1 MPPHART
8 SAARRAVGTAG
19 SARSMRYFPLVGP
32 AVLGALYLLSLL
44 ARRGAKPAAVGAS
57 TQWLS
62 IAYHP
67 SGDGVLLLLA
77 PPASSAAPLPAPF
90 PMPERRQQRL
100 QLPAVEVGGAR
111 VEGLVVDGTGRSA
124 TWHAGGEVE
133 GAQPTGQNASAAP
146 ALPALAVRA
155 SRLSEQAVVVTWEV
169 STPLLF
175 PDGVDFTLRIADN
188 ASGWYGGGER
198 FNAVNQK
205 GNVLPMFSFDRF
217 TDVPAQRS
225 YKPVPFVMSSS
236 GYGVWVHSYTNGSF
250 SLGANDEPDVL
261 AIRYRE
267 QHLRVVFIAGPSLL
281 AVLSEFTRLSARPSM
296 PPDWAFAPW
305 KGRDVHFNCSQVVE
319 DAEKLRQQGIPGSV
333 ILIDSPWETSYNDF
347 TINRLQFHDPDDMFL
362 RLEELGFYN
371 IFWATPFINRANRV
385 DMPGITAGPAAIFD
399 EADSKGFLVQ
409 QEGGGSQI
417 VKWWK
422 GEGGR
427 VDFTSEAAVA
437 FWQAAMNATL
447 QWPTARGFKCD
458 DGEGNYFHPGAAFHD
473 GSPLSVMKTRYVEVY
488 LGAMGAFIDKYL
500 QGDGVLMARSG
511 FTGTGKSFVWAG
523 DQRANWNRT
532 EGFPSVIMAGQTAG
546 LSGFFL
552 WGSDIAGYF
561 GKTIDKELF
570 IRWAQFGALSP
581 LMHQFGQAN
590 NGPWD
595 YDAVTLRIYR
605 RFARLHMA
613 LFPYLKAAALASA
626 THGHPIL
633 CAMPLA
639 FQGDPEAASPQW
651 QWQYRFGPDLLVAP
665 VYEPGVTQATVYLP
679 GGSAWVHFWAPNG
692 VPLQGGAAVQV
703 AVPLHETALYVRAGA
718 LIESI
723 EEDVDTLVPPSDKL
737 HPDVKT
743 IGSVRILQVW
753 PGIPA
758 QPSSLASLLAP
769 FHATLTTRP
778 MPQAHGRHRVLLQ
791 LRASERVELSLRFM
805 HGQRLRQPSV
815 RRSKRE
821 QVGVACAAGNYLG
834 VEGLHCAVVL
844 EAGVTEVAWEY
855 GE

>member
-57 TQWLS
+57 TQWQGGGVTGKGSAHERRCGYRGMRSGGGRREEGGEKEGREWLS

-67 SGDGVLLLLA
+67 SGDGLLLLLA
-77 PPASSAAPLPAPF
+77 PPASSATPLPAHSPL
-90 PMPERRQQRL
+90 PERRQQPL
-100 QLPAVEVGGAR
+100 QLPVVEVGGAR
-111 VEGLVVDGTGRSA
+111 VQGLVVDGTGRSA
-124 TWHAGGEVE
+124 TWQAGGEAE
-133 GAQPTGQNASAAP
+133 GAQPAGQNASAAA
-146 ALPALAVRA
+146 ALPAVAVRA
-155 SRLSEQAVVVTWEV
+155 SRLSEHAVVVTWEV
-169 STPLLF
+169 TTPLLF

-236 GYGVWVHSYTNGSF
+236 GYGVWVQSYANGSF
-250 SLGANDEPDVL
+250 SLGAPDEPDML

-267 QHLRVVFIAGPSLL
+267 QQLRVVFIAGPSLL

-333 ILIDSPWETSYNDF
+333 ILIDSPWETGYNDF
-347 TINRLQFHDPDDMFL
+347 AINRLQFHDPDDMFL

-385 DMPGITAGPAAIFD
+385 DMPGITAGPAAIFH

-458 DGEGNYFHPGAAFHD
+458 DGEGNYFQPGAAFHD

-488 LGAMGAFIDKYL
+488 LAAMGAFIDKYL

-532 EGFPSVIMAGQTAG
+532 EGFPSVIMAGQTAA

-570 IRWAQFGALSP
+570 IRWSQFGALSP

-626 THGHPIL
+626 THGLPIL

-692 VPLQGGAAVQV
+692 VLLQGGAAVQV

-743 IGSVRILQVW
+743 IG
-753 PGIPA
+753 
-758 QPSSLASLLAP
+758 
-769 FHATLTTRP
+769 
-778 MPQAHGRHRVLLQ
+778 
-791 LRASERVELSLRFM
+791 
-805 HGQRLRQPSV
+805 
-815 RRSKRE
+815 
-821 QVGVACAAGNYLG
+821 
-834 VEGLHCAVVL
+834 
-844 EAGVTEVAWEY
+844 
-855 GE
+855 

>member
-133 GAQPTGQNASAAP
+133 GGEGGCVHCMPQCVLTNAPVSCIPFQCLHHNRPLTALSPPSHRPLTITRISLCLSPSFHLDTNSRVEPMLVVGHWRVGPTGQNASAAP

-175 PDGVDFTLRIADN
+175 PDGVDFTLRVSSGGVGWGGVIADN

-236 GYGVWVHSYTNGSF
+236 GYGVWVQSYTNGSF

-261 AIRYRE
+261 FRLRANSNTSHSSSPQVHLSSPSHRLSLTPFPSPPSLRPIVPPPSPQAIRYRE
-267 QHLRVVFIAGPSLL
+267 QQLRVVFIAGPSLL

-305 KGRDVHFNCSQVVE
+305 KGRDVHFNCSQSVSCRRWWTPCVCSAALPTADACCALQALHPPPPLLPACQHLQVVE

-409 QEGGGSQI
+409 QEGGGSQ
-417 VKWWK
+417 
-422 GEGGR
+422 
-427 VDFTSEAAVA
+427 
-437 FWQAAMNATL
+437 
-447 QWPTARGFKCD
+447 
-458 DGEGNYFHPGAAFHD
+458 
-473 GSPLSVMKTRYVEVY
+473 
-488 LGAMGAFIDKYL
+488 
-500 QGDGVLMARSG
+500 
-511 FTGTGKSFVWAG
+511 
-523 DQRANWNRT
+523 
-532 EGFPSVIMAGQTAG
+532 
-546 LSGFFL
+546 
-552 WGSDIAGYF
+552 
-561 GKTIDKELF
+561 
-570 IRWAQFGALSP
+570 
-581 LMHQFGQAN
+581 
-590 NGPWD
+590 
-595 YDAVTLRIYR
+595 
-605 RFARLHMA
+605 
-613 LFPYLKAAALASA
+613 
-626 THGHPIL
+626 
-633 CAMPLA
+633 
-639 FQGDPEAASPQW
+639 
-651 QWQYRFGPDLLVAP
+651 
-665 VYEPGVTQATVYLP
+665 
-679 GGSAWVHFWAPNG
+679 
-692 VPLQGGAAVQV
+692 
-703 AVPLHETALYVRAGA
+703 
-718 LIESI
+718 
-723 EEDVDTLVPPSDKL
+723 
-737 HPDVKT
+737 
-743 IGSVRILQVW
+743 
-753 PGIPA
+753 
-758 QPSSLASLLAP
+758 
-769 FHATLTTRP
+769 
-778 MPQAHGRHRVLLQ
+778 
-791 LRASERVELSLRFM
+791 
-805 HGQRLRQPSV
+805 
-815 RRSKRE
+815 
-821 QVGVACAAGNYLG
+821 
-834 VEGLHCAVVL
+834 
-844 EAGVTEVAWEY
+844 
-855 GE
+855 

>member
-133 GAQPTGQNASAAP
+133 GGEGGCVHCMPQCVLTNAPPTGQNASAAP

-175 PDGVDFTLRIADN
+175 PDGVDFTLRVSSGGVGWGGVIADN

-236 GYGVWVHSYTNGSF
+236 GYGVWVQSYTNGSF

-267 QHLRVVFIAGPSLL
+267 QQLRVVFIAGPSLL

-409 QEGGGSQI
+409 QEGGGSQ
-417 VKWWK
+417 
-422 GEGGR
+422 
-427 VDFTSEAAVA
+427 
-437 FWQAAMNATL
+437 
-447 QWPTARGFKCD
+447 
-458 DGEGNYFHPGAAFHD
+458 
-473 GSPLSVMKTRYVEVY
+473 
-488 LGAMGAFIDKYL
+488 
-500 QGDGVLMARSG
+500 
-511 FTGTGKSFVWAG
+511 
-523 DQRANWNRT
+523 
-532 EGFPSVIMAGQTAG
+532 
-546 LSGFFL
+546 
-552 WGSDIAGYF
+552 
-561 GKTIDKELF
+561 
-570 IRWAQFGALSP
+570 
-581 LMHQFGQAN
+581 
-590 NGPWD
+590 
-595 YDAVTLRIYR
+595 
-605 RFARLHMA
+605 
-613 LFPYLKAAALASA
+613 
-626 THGHPIL
+626 
-633 CAMPLA
+633 
-639 FQGDPEAASPQW
+639 
-651 QWQYRFGPDLLVAP
+651 
-665 VYEPGVTQATVYLP
+665 
-679 GGSAWVHFWAPNG
+679 
-692 VPLQGGAAVQV
+692 
-703 AVPLHETALYVRAGA
+703 
-718 LIESI
+718 
-723 EEDVDTLVPPSDKL
+723 
-737 HPDVKT
+737 
-743 IGSVRILQVW
+743 
-753 PGIPA
+753 
-758 QPSSLASLLAP
+758 
-769 FHATLTTRP
+769 
-778 MPQAHGRHRVLLQ
+778 
-791 LRASERVELSLRFM
+791 
-805 HGQRLRQPSV
+805 
-815 RRSKRE
+815 
-821 QVGVACAAGNYLG
+821 
-834 VEGLHCAVVL
+834 
-844 EAGVTEVAWEY
+844 
-855 GE
+855 

>member
-1 MPPHART
+1 
-8 SAARRAVGTAG
+8 
-19 SARSMRYFPLVGP
+19 
-32 AVLGALYLLSLL
+32 
-44 ARRGAKPAAVGAS
+44 
-57 TQWLS
+57 LS

-236 GYGVWVHSYTNGSF
+236 GYGVWVQSYTNGSF

-267 QHLRVVFIAGPSLL
+267 QQLRVVFIAGPSLL

-427 VDFTSEAAVA
+427 VDFTSEAAVS
-437 FWQAAMNATL
+437 FWQATMNATL

-458 DGEGNYFHPGAAFHD
+458 DGEGNYFRPGAAFHD

-570 IRWAQFGALSP
+570 IRWAQFGCAGGGGGANW
-581 LMHQFGQAN
+581 FGQAN

-743 IGSVRILQVW
+743 IGRFLALIMPVSFLISPFPAHQLHPLPPPHPFSGLHSVRILQVW

-778 MPQAHGRHRVLLQ
+778 VPQAHGRHRVLLQ

>member
-1 MPPHART
+1 
-8 SAARRAVGTAG
+8 
-19 SARSMRYFPLVGP
+19 
-32 AVLGALYLLSLL
+32 
-44 ARRGAKPAAVGAS
+44 
-57 TQWLS
+57 
-62 IAYHP
+62 
-67 SGDGVLLLLA
+67 
-77 PPASSAAPLPAPF
+77 
-90 PMPERRQQRL
+90 
-100 QLPAVEVGGAR
+100 
-111 VEGLVVDGTGRSA
+111 
-124 TWHAGGEVE
+124 
-133 GAQPTGQNASAAP
+133 
-146 ALPALAVRA
+146 
-155 SRLSEQAVVVTWEV
+155 
-169 STPLLF
+169 
-175 PDGVDFTLRIADN
+175 IADN

-236 GYGVWVHSYTNGSF
+236 GYGVWVQSYANGSF
-250 SLGANDEPDVL
+250 SLGAPDEPDML

-267 QHLRVVFIAGPSLL
+267 QQLRVVFIAGPSLL

-333 ILIDSPWETSYNDF
+333 ILIDSPWETGYNDF
-347 TINRLQFHDPDDMFL
+347 AINRLQFHDPDDMFL

-385 DMPGITAGPAAIFD
+385 DMPGITAGPAAIFH

-458 DGEGNYFHPGAAFHD
+458 DGEGNYFQPGAAFHD

-488 LGAMGAFIDKYL
+488 LAAMGAFIDKYL

-532 EGFPSVIMAGQTAG
+532 EGFPSVIMAGQTAA

-570 IRWAQFGALSP
+570 IRWSQFGHSSTLFSPFLPTPLVSCLVEPPPPSALSP

-626 THGHPIL
+626 THGLPIL

-692 VPLQGGAAVQV
+692 VLLQGGAAVQV

-743 IGSVRILQVW
+743 IGRCALPCILATHHPRHPSSSPPIILATHHPRHPSSSPPIILATHHPRHPSSSPPIILATHRPRHPSSSPPIILTLAHASFRSHSWPSSCLVSFVTSPFLAHQPHPLPPTPSLCHSVRILQVW
-753 PGIPA
+753 PGIPS

-769 FHATLTTRP
+769 FHATLTARP
-778 MPQAHGRHRVLLQ
+778 VPQAHGRHRVVLQ

-844 EAGVTEVAWEY
+844 EAGVTEVVWEY